1 MMNPLNKRINDNDSG
16 APDNLPYEGELRRRD
31 DNYDVSFKVPKK
43 GFKTALKVLIV
54 LIILVV
60 AAPRIVN
67 NVKNTTEVAGEG
79 AEKFPTYF
87 PSLSKVGTFFGSVIS
102 SSANFISENLSAVAE
117 LFYSKRI
124 PEGGI
129 VDVTE
134 EVANPIRIVIDKI
147 NVDSAVLN
155 PTSSDLSALDEA
167 LKYGVVRYPKSG
179 LLGQEDNI
187 YLFGHSTS
195 YQVVRN
201 QAYKALNN
209 LEKLEVGDTIKV
221 RSENKEHL
229 YKVTSVRTERDSD
242 AVVKFNTGKR
252 TLTISTCNTLGAKE
266 DRHIVE
272 ADFVT
277 SYPISGIVD
286 NSDSDTISGNTTNTN
301 NTNSNTNT
309 GNTTTILN
317 PGQTT
322 TQIIPISGGSTIG
335 VSNPYGQADLT
346 AEIIEVGI
354 IDPNTNKFVAS
365 STPNTSSKVAFRF
378 IISNIG
384 TKTADGWTF
393 NIVLPTDPIYI
404 YHSNTQGMIR
414 PGERIEYMLGFDRA
428 KAGTDMAIIV
438 NVNPAG
444 SINEKTRDNNIIK
457 KFITIIKNG

>member
-252 TLTISTCNTLGAKE
+252 TLTVSTCNTLGAKE

-277 SYPISGIVD
+277 SYAIAGIISDDSNDDDQIVVVD
-286 NSDSDTISGNTTNTN
+286 NSN
-301 NTNSNTNT
+301 NNSNNSNTGGST
-309 GNTTTILN
+309 AVN

-322 TQIIPISGGSTIG
+322 TQVIPIQTGSTIR
-335 VSNPYGQADLT
+335 VSDPYGQADIT
-346 AEIIEVGI
+346 AEITEVGVI
-354 IDPNTNKFVAS
+354 NASNEFVAS
-365 STPNTSSKVAFRF
+365 STPSAGSKIAFKF

-384 TKTADGWTF
+384 TKTAENWRF
-393 NIVLPTDPIYI
+393 NVVLPTDPIYI
-404 YHSNTQGMIR
+404 YSGNTQQALR
-414 PGERIEYMLGFDRA
+414 PGERIEYAMGFDRA

-438 NVNPAG
+438 NVNPSG
-444 SINEKTRDNNIIK
+444 STNEKTRDNNIAK
-457 KFITIIKNG
+457 KLITILAK

>member
-277 SYPISGIVD
+277 SYPISGIISDDSNDDDQIVVVD
-286 NSDSDTISGNTTNTN
+286 NSN
-301 NTNSNTNT
+301 NNSNNSNTGGST
-309 GNTTTILN
+309 AVN

-322 TQIIPISGGSTIG
+322 TQVIPIQTGSTIR
-335 VSNPYGQADLT
+335 VSDPYGQADIT
-346 AEIIEVGI
+346 AEITEVGVI
-354 IDPNTNKFVAS
+354 NASNEFVAS
-365 STPNTSSKVAFRF
+365 STPSAGSKIAFKF

-384 TKTADGWTF
+384 TKTAENWRF
-393 NIVLPTDPIYI
+393 NVVLPTDPIYI
-404 YHSNTQGMIR
+404 YSGNTQQALR
-414 PGERIEYMLGFDRA
+414 PGERIEYAMGFDRA

-438 NVNPAG
+438 NVNPSG
-444 SINEKTRDNNIIK
+444 STNEKTRDNNIAK
-457 KFITIIKNG
+457 KLITIIAK

>member
-1 MMNPLNKRINDNDSG
+1 M
-16 APDNLPYEGELRRRD
+16 
-31 DNYDVSFKVPKK
+31 
-43 GFKTALKVLIV
+43 
-54 LIILVV
+54 
-60 AAPRIVN
+60 
-67 NVKNTTEVAGEG
+67 
-79 AEKFPTYF
+79 
-87 PSLSKVGTFFGSVIS
+87 
-102 SSANFISENLSAVAE
+102 
-117 LFYSKRI
+117 
-124 PEGGI
+124 
-129 VDVTE
+129 
-134 EVANPIRIVIDKI
+134 
-147 NVDSAVLN
+147 
-155 PTSSDLSALDEA
+155 
-167 LKYGVVRYPKSG
+167 
-179 LLGQEDNI
+179 
-187 YLFGHSTS
+187 
-195 YQVVRN
+195 
-201 QAYKALNN
+201 
-209 LEKLEVGDTIKV
+209 
-221 RSENKEHL
+221 NKEM
-229 YKVTSVRTERDSD
+229 T
-242 AVVKFNTGKR
+242 
-252 TLTISTCNTLGAKE
+252 
-266 DRHIVE
+266 
-272 ADFVT
+272 
-277 SYPISGIVD
+277 
-286 NSDSDTISGNTTNTN
+286 NTTNTN

-335 VSNPYGQADLT
+335 VSNPSGQADLT

-444 SINEKTRDNNIIK
+444 SINEKTRDNNIVK